1 MTVIEENLSG
11 GRLMRINFPKGVRAW
26 KFDAPDK
33 HGGHN
38 MQRVDIIAELG
49 GEFLFIEIKSKLP
62 LKGGNVVEKFRDSLL
77 YELAEGRADK
87 PIRYF
92 VLVGSDEPAVKLWD
106 STRRLR
112 RDLPQDGPFG
122 RGWKQHPRL
131 LVASCAVMDIR
142 AWNRWLP
149 SYPAVRVSCG
159 ESP

>member
-1 MTVIEENLSG
+1 MTVIEEALSG
-11 GRLMRINFPKGVRAW
+11 GGRMRINFPKSVRAW
-26 KFDAPDK
+26 KFDDPDT
-33 HGGHN
+33 HGGRN
-38 MQRVDIIAELG
+38 MRGVDIIAELS

-62 LKGGNVVEKFRDSLL
+62 LKGGHVVEKFRDSLL

-92 VLVGSDEPAVKLWD
+92 VLVGSDESAVNLSRSAD
-106 STRRLR
+106 RLR

-142 AWNRWLP
+142 AWNRSLP
-149 SYPAVRVSCG
+149 DYPAARVS
-159 ESP
+159 